1 MLAATI
7 LALSGLFP
15 LLNEAFGHYSS
26 FAMGLGAPLDLLSVV
41 ARFVVGFMFFWA
53 GYTKLFRSDRRRLMH
68 RTLREA
74 GIPLPWLNTWFV
86 SASEFVFGFLFLVGA
101 FTLLSGVVL
110 AVITFVAF
118 MTVGRKHIEWGGP
131 FFSLSGLLYS
141 SEIMILVFIGLVALF
156 GPGALSVDATIW
168 QDAGSGQWR

>member
-1 MLAATI
+1 MHFDPILTLAG
-7 LALSGLFP
+7 LSP
-15 LLNEAFGHYSS
+15 VLNDAIHSYSGI
-26 FAMGLGAPLDLLSVV
+26 AMGLGAPIDVLSFV

-53 GYTKLFRSDRRRLMH
+53 GYTKLFRPDRRRIMH
-68 RTLREA
+68 QTLREA

-101 FTLLSGVVL
+101 FTLLSGAVL

-131 FFSLSGLLYS
+131 FFSLSGLLYN
-141 SEIMILVFIGLVALF
+141 SEIMILVFIALVALF
-156 GPGALSVDATIW
+156 GPGALSVDAAIW
-168 QDAGSGQWR
+168 QDAGSRQWR